1 MTEPKASSSADQA
14 PGDKAQDKSTAPGNA
29 AKAAPASPAA
39 SKGRKGSGGTL
50 VIVVLLVLVV
60 ALGGVAWFQYQT
72 WQKSHQSM
80 ASQLAQ
86 STAAAGQA
94 DQLARQ
100 AQAVAS
106 AQADQLTQLQAQVGE
121 LQAQIGSLDQ
131 AFQVLTDSGSDLV
144 LLNDIDHLV
153 SIANQQILLGGN
165 VANAVVALE
174 TAQARLA
181 RANRPALASLQ
192 QTLNGDLERLRAA
205 ATVDVASVS
214 RQLEQLGGLL
224 NQAPLLVPDD
234 AVPRVDTSERDAA
247 LKPSQAAPDFQSD
260 PNAPWWRNGLDA
272 GAHWAAQAWGVL
284 RHDLAGFI
292 SVRRVDNESA
302 LLISPDQ
309 ADQLRLTL
317 RLRLM
322 TAQLALM
329 MRQPE
334 VWKTEMLSVG
344 QVLQS
349 HFDKQSPL
357 TQRAALLASRLA
369 DTPVDAKLPAPAQT
383 LQVLEALRQESA
395 QAIERRR
402 SPSSIDS
409 SQPQAAPAQPDASS
423 SDTAAPSQGENA
435 GPAALPAPSAPDQ
448 GAAAPLAPAQ
458 APSASPAASDP
469 AAQPA
474 AEASSVSAVHSA
486 LAAVQG

>member
-14 PGDKAQDKSTAPGNA
+14 PGDKAQDKSTAAGNP

-39 SKGRKGSGGTL
+39 SKGRKGSGGTIA
-50 VIVVLLVLVV
+50 VVVLLVLVIV
-60 ALGGVAWFQYQT
+60 LGGVVWFQYQA
-72 WQKSHQSM
+72 WQNTHQSM

-100 AQAVAS
+100 AQAVAD
-106 AQADQLTQLQAQVGE
+106 AQAAQLAQLQAQVGE

-234 AVPRVDTSERDAA
+234 AAPQVDTSERDAA
-247 LKPSQAAPDFQSD
+247 LKPSRAAPEFQAD

-272 GAHWAAQAWGVL
+272 GAHWANQAWGVL

-334 VWKTEMLSVG
+334 VWKTEMQSVE

-357 TQRAALLASRLA
+357 TQRAALLASRLV

-402 SPSSIDS
+402 SPSSLDAPEAEVAP
-409 SQPQAAPAQPDASS
+409 SQPEARSPDTATPEQ
-423 SDTAAPSQGENA
+423 DEAAPSVTGQA
-435 GPAALPAPSAPDQ
+435 PAASP
-448 GAAAPLAPAQ
+448 APAQ
-458 APSASPAASDP
+458 APSAPPAASDP
-469 AAQPA
+469 AAQPQA
-474 AEASSVSAVHSA
+474 DASSVSAVHSA

>member
-1 MTEPKASSSADQA
+1 MTEPKASSSTDQA
-14 PGDKAQDKSTAPGNA
+14 PGDIVQDNKNTAKANA
-29 AKAAPASPAA
+29 AKAASTPQA
-39 SKGRKGSGGTL
+39 SKGRKGSGGTM
-50 VIVVLLVLVV
+50 VVVVLLVLVV
-60 ALGGVAWFQYQT
+60 VLAGVAWFQYHS
-72 WQKSHQSM
+72 WQQAHQNITL
-80 ASQLAQ
+80 QLAQ
-86 STAAAGQA
+86 SKAAAGQA

-100 AQAVAS
+100 AQAVAD
-106 AQADQLTQLQAQVGE
+106 AQAAQLAQLQSQVGE
-121 LQAQIGSLDQ
+121 LQSQIGSLDQ

-224 NQAPLLVPDD
+224 SQAPLLVPDD
-234 AVPRVDTSERDAA
+234 AAPQIDTSERDAA
-247 LKPSQAAPDFQSD
+247 LKPSQASPEFQSD

-272 GAHWAAQAWGVL
+272 GAHWANQAWGVV

-334 VWKTEMLSVG
+334 VWKTEMQAVG
-344 QVLQS
+344 QALQS

-357 TQRAALLASRLA
+357 TQRAALLASRLV

-383 LQVLEALRQESA
+383 LQVLETLRQESA
-395 QAIERRR
+395 QALERRR
-402 SPSSIDS
+402 SPSSLEPPEAESVPSPAEARSPDTS
-409 SQPQAAPAQPDASS
+409 APAQTGMPASGQEPEPAS
-423 SDTAAPSQGENA
+423 APAQT
-435 GPAALPAPSAPDQ
+435 PSAP
-448 GAAAPLAPAQ
+448 AA
-458 APSASPAASDP
+458 

-474 AEASSVSAVHSA
+474 DGASVSAVRSA
-486 LAAVQG
+486 LAVVRG